1 AILGKLP
8 TRAEYMEFAE
18 KIDAMSGDIFRYM
31 NFNEMD
37 SYVNAA
43 EEGSRIAAVEVREV
57 GAL

>member
-1 AILGKLP
+1 
-8 TRAEYMEFAE
+8 MEFAE

-43 EEGSRIAAVEVREV
+43 EEGSRIAAVEIREV